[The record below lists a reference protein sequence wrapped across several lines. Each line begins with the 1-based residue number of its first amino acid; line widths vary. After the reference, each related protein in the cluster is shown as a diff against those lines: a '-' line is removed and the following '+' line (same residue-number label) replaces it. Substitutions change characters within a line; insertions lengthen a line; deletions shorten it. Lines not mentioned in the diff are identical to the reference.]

1 MTNAQKIALRLSEVR
16 TRLNEIAGLE
26 GDAFTDEIRTELGT
40 LKTEYT
46 DLESRHQAAIMGE
59 ADEEARRA
67 IADGNGDGE
76 PAELRGLLE
85 KVTLADYL
93 GVASAGG
100 EIRSAP
106 AELNAALKLPV
117 MGAKGGVAV
126 PWEILALPEHRAAQ
140 RSGDTEHRAFT
151 TTSNNDGSL
160 MQRPI
165 LQRLFGPGILDTL
178 GVRMDSVPVGRT
190 EWPLITGGVAPAQA
204 KEGAAAAA
212 AAPATFDTTTLRPKR
227 LTGKYEYTHEAAAS
241 VAAIEQALRRDLGD
255 AIKSK
260 MSDLILTGI
269 APTDAN
275 PQHVQ
280 GFLNAIAAPGDAA
293 SEAAFA
299 DYAGA
304 HAAAVDGVHA
314 EVEVE
319 VSSVIGVD
327 VYKHAATVYQTGSGE
342 SGAEALRRR
351 SMSCRASSYVTAATD
366 ANQAKNNIFHLSGP
380 NGGGVMRGDSVA
392 AMWPTLEIIRDIYT
406 QASQGVVLTWVALWD
421 AKVALRSAAYR
432 RVAFL
437 IG

>member
-26 GDAFTDEIRTELGT
+26 GDAFTDEIRNELGT

-67 IADGNGDGE
+67 GADGNGDGE
-76 PAELRGLLE
+76 SGELRQLLE

-126 PWEILALPEHRAAQ
+126 PWEILALPEHRTAQ

-151 TTSNNDGSL
+151 TTGNNDGSL
-160 MQRPI
+160 TQRPI
-165 LQRLFGPGILDTL
+165 LQRLFGRGILDTL
-178 GVRMDSVPVGRT
+178 GVRLDTVPVGRT

-204 KEGAAAAA
+204 KEGDAAAAA
-212 AAPATFDTTTLRPKR
+212 VAATFDMTTLKPKR
-227 LTGKYEYTHEAAAS
+227 LTGQYEYTHEEAAS

-255 AIKSK
+255 AVKSK
-260 MSDLILTGI
+260 MSDLILTGA
-269 APTDAN
+269 APTNAA
-275 PQHVQ
+275 PQNVQ
-280 GFLNAIAAPGDAA
+280 GFLNTIAAPDDAGA
-293 SEAAFA
+293 TAAFA

-304 HAAAVDGVHA
+304 HAAVVDGIHA
-314 EVEVE
+314 ETEVE
-319 VSSVIGVD
+319 VSSVVGVD
-327 VYKHAATVYQTGSGE
+327 VYQHAATVYQAGSGE

-351 SMSCRASSYVTAATD
+351 SMACRASSYVTVAGND
-366 ANQAKNNIFHLSGP
+366 NQAKNNIFHLSGP

-392 AMWPTLEIIRDIYT
+392 AMWPTLEIIRDIYSK
-406 QASQGVVLTWVALWD
+406 ASQGVILTWVAMWD
-421 AKVALRSAAYR
+421 AKVALRSSAYKR
-432 RVAFL
+432 TAFK